1 MGGVYGTVELLEM
14 VYSIHNKSVG
24 NNLQRIMGCLKDYE
38 GLWGIMNKNSYID
51 DMTWS
56 NMVDVF
62 TPYINEM
69 VVSVVTYL
77 FIFYYTC

>member
-1 MGGVYGTVELLEM
+1 
-14 VYSIHNKSVG
+14 
-24 NNLQRIMGCLKDYE
+24 
-38 GLWGIMNKNSYID
+38 MNKNSYID

>member
-38 GLWGIMNKNSYID
+38 GL
-51 DMTWS
+51 
-56 NMVDVF
+56 
-62 TPYINEM
+62 
-69 VVSVVTYL
+69 
-77 FIFYYTC
+77 